1 MSLNS
6 KFKELEKLD
15 GDIYVVPE
23 YEDPARYD
31 SQEYDEFASNY
42 IWVGENKFKGLRIFA
57 KDNVKLELQD
67 LDDDGLRYFIPVRVN
82 DSFNLL
88 GIWTNPNTKNTDTQK
103 YPNEIL
109 KYHELHGDSG
119 FFDEDIIICGD
130 FNCDA
135 RLKRM
140 HAKKVHMVV
149 ETLKKHNLVDTYH
162 YLNDEVQGEETKATF
177 FMYRH

>member
-6 KFKELEKLD
+6 KFKELEKID

-31 SQEYDEFASNY
+31 SQEYNEFASNY
-42 IWVGENKFKGLRIFA
+42 IWVGENKFKGLGIFA

-88 GIWTNPNTKNTDTQK
+88 GI
-103 YPNEIL
+103 
-109 KYHELHGDSG
+109 
-119 FFDEDIIICGD
+119 
-130 FNCDA
+130 
-135 RLKRM
+135 
-140 HAKKVHMVV
+140 
-149 ETLKKHNLVDTYH
+149 
-162 YLNDEVQGEETKATF
+162 
-177 FMYRH
+177 